1 MKTYLVKTM
10 MLALVMGT
18 LVGCSESPKAFP
30 FGPIPHDKEA
40 SGDADQE

>member
-1 MKTYLVKTM
+1 MKTFFVKAT

-40 SGDADQE
+40 DGGADQE